1 MINRRVEIPSFFMS
15 GIRLSKKDKSYVDIS
30 LSFEPNPVTGDLTL
44 LKNER
49 AINNAVKNIVMTAPG
64 EVVFN
69 RNFGSTVSTYLFD
82 FIDDGTA
89 GLIDLEIRRSIEYN
103 EPRVELIDLKVTPRI
118 DQHDF
123 SCRIEYKIVGYER
136 TFVVDQ
142 ILRATR

>member
-103 EPRVELIDLKVTPRI
+103 EPRVELIDLKVTPRAE
-118 DQHDF
+118 QHDF

-136 TFVVDQ
+136 TYLVDH